1 MSENYELMEGVAI
14 IGMAGRFPGAI
25 SIESFWQN
33 LQDGVESLSLFTDEE
48 LIAAG
53 VPAALVNNSNYVKVG
68 GVLDNIDLFD
78 AEFFDLNPKEAELTD
93 PQHRLFLEC
102 AWSALENAGYD
113 STKCESRIGVYAG
126 ASLNNYLSF
135 DLKNDQ
141 LGSGESYQ
149 KLIGNDKGF
158 LSTRVS
164 YKLNLTGPSI
174 TVQTACSTSLV
185 ATTLAYQSLQNYQCD
200 MALAGGVSIRLPQ
213 KTGYFYEPG
222 GPLSPDG
229 HCHAFDAKAQGTTV
243 GNGVG
248 VVVLKRV
255 KDAIADGDCIYAVI
269 KGAAINNDGAMKVG
283 YTAPSVDGQAEAI
296 AEAIMLAEVE
306 PETIGYIEA
315 HGSGTALGDP
325 IEIAALTKVFRANT
339 EKKSFCAIGSVKTN
353 IGHLDAAAGVTGLIK
368 TALALKH
375 QLIPPSLNFEQ
386 PNPEIDFANSPFYV
400 NTKLREWK
408 GSTPR
413 RAGVS
418 SLGMGGTN
426 THVVLEEAPTLPASS
441 PSRPCQLLV
450 LSAKTESAL
459 ATATQNLSQH
469 LTLHP
474 DINLADVAY
483 TLQMGRRDF
492 SHRRI
497 LICSDVQ
504 DAIRTLNQP
513 TSQQTVTQFQ
523 ESGTRSV
530 AFIFP
535 GIDALYAD
543 MGRELYETE
552 SVFRAQIERCCLILR
567 PHLELDLRS
576 VIYPKESERE
586 TAVEKLQQTR
596 FARSALFVI
605 EYAVAQL
612 WISWGISPQAMIGQ
626 GVGEYVA
633 ATLAGVFSVEDALA
647 LVANESSIE
656 LLQKVRFNPPTI
668 PFISNVSGTWIT
680 QAQATNPNS
689 WVQPQQL
696 ERFNEGIAELL
707 KDNQRIMLKV
717 GCRKTL
723 STEESTVLTSIPSP
737 HEQQSDVAFLLN
749 TLGQLWMLGIKIDWS
764 SFYAN
769 ERRHRLPLPTYPF
782 ERQRYWIE
790 STTSQESLEQ
800 ISSHSV
806 ENQRY
811 SIDLDSSTSQTTSQQ
826 SLDKKPNITDWFYIP
841 VWKQSMPL
849 EFFQEELSKQK
860 LHCLVFVD
868 NYGVGTE
875 FVKRLAQQNQDV
887 ITVQLGEQF
896 SKLDDKIYCINP
908 QQPDDYDA
916 LLKELQQQNFKLNTI
931 AHFWSVTP
939 NDISLNDEHQ
949 DISFYSLL
957 FLAQAIGKQD
967 IWDSLKLMVVTSN
980 LHDVTGD
987 ENLYPQKATI
997 LGPCKVIPKEYRNIN
1012 CSLVDLVIHSAQTSL
1027 SAKIIDK
1034 LVTELTLEPTNEI
1047 VAYRGY
1053 HRWIQTFDAVY
1064 LEDSIAG
1071 KAKLR
1076 KGGVYLITGGLGGI
1090 SLVLAEHLAKTF
1102 QAKLI
1107 LVGRKGLPKR
1117 SEWEEWLVNHDSQD
1131 AIIRQ
1136 IQKVRSL
1143 EELGAEV
1150 EVISA
1155 DVTNSEQM
1163 QAVIARALQKFGQ
1176 INGVIHAA
1184 GIPGGGVTQL
1194 KTRDMASNILAAK
1207 VQGTLVLEEALKD
1220 INLDFFVLCSSKTSI
1235 LGEFGQIDYCAA
1247 NAFLDAYARRNYIG
1261 DRLTVS
1267 ISWDTWQEVGFAVE
1281 TVLPDKL
1288 QQERAEII
1296 KKGILPQEG
1305 IDVFN
1310 RILGSK
1316 LPHIVVSTQDLPE
1329 LIKQNN
1335 SPQYLQEQL
1344 SSVNLSKA
1352 KHPRPNL
1359 GNDYITPE
1367 TEIEQILADIW
1378 QEILGIDKIGIHD
1391 NFFELGGNSIN
1402 TIQIA
1407 AKANQAG
1414 LKLTSQQFFHHQTIA
1429 ELATDLSITPIIE
1442 PEELEITPIQHSF
1455 LEENQPDLDNS
1466 KQSLL
1471 LEIQRVC
1478 NDPHLLENIEDIYE
1492 LTPVQKG
1499 MLFHCLFDSELS
1511 LYFFQHIFTVRGNL
1525 NIEAFAKTWQLV
1537 MDRHSILRTRFYW
1550 QEVENPLQIVY
1561 KQVKLTLAYHDWT
1574 NINSVEQK
1582 AQLDSFIL
1590 SDRQKSFD
1598 FSQPCLM
1605 RHTLIRF
1612 TDDKYLY
1619 IWSLNHIIID
1629 GWGGSLVFQEFVE
1642 TYGTLCQSKETS
1654 FAPTRPF
1661 RDYIDW
1667 LQQQDISKAEN
1678 FWRQALQGI
1687 KTPTPLSYIEIEKI
1701 DESSTQEVRYSEE
1714 IIQLSTTTTQALYS
1728 FATQHRLTLATIIN
1742 GIWAVLL
1749 SRYSCCNN
1757 ILYGCTVTGR
1767 PADLQGVESMVGMFV
1782 NTLPIHVNIDT
1793 EQIFLS
1799 WLQRFQLQLV
1809 EVRDYEY
1816 TPLTDI
1822 QKWSEIPRKLTLFES
1837 IVVVE
1842 NFPVSEFIRDWQGN
1856 IEFQHT
1862 EIYYRNN
1869 YPLNLVVYPNKEL
1882 LIAISYDSRRF
1893 ETATITGI
1901 LQDIKMLLQGL
1912 ITNPNFQIKNLPLLT
1927 PEQQQIVAALEK
1939 QAIFDWE
1946 FTPIS

>member
-1 MSENYELMEGVAI
+1 MNNDKNYELIEGVAI

-53 VPAALVNNSNYVKVG
+53 VPGALVNDSNYVKVG
-68 GVLDNIDLFD
+68 GVLEDIDLFD
-78 AEFFDLNPKEAELTD
+78 AAFFDLNPKEAEVTD

-126 ASLNNYLSF
+126 ASLNNYLAF
-135 DLKNDQ
+135 DLKKDQ

-269 KGAAINNDGAMKVG
+269 KGAAINNDGSMKVG

-306 PETIGYIEA
+306 PETISYIEA

-339 EKKSFCAIGSVKTN
+339 EKKNFCAIGSVKTN
-353 IGHLDAAAGVTGLIK
+353 IGHLDAAAGVAGLIK

-400 NTKLREWK
+400 NTNLKEWK

-413 RAGVS
+413 RAGIS

-441 PSRPCQLLV
+441 PSRPWQLLV

-469 LTLHP
+469 LTLHS

-483 TLQMGRRDF
+483 TLQVGRRDF

-497 LICSDVQ
+497 LVCSNVQ
-504 DAIRTLNQP
+504 DAIQALNQP
-513 TSQQTVTQFQ
+513 ASQQAVTQFQ

-535 GIDALYAD
+535 GVDALYAD

-552 SVFRAQIERCCLILR
+552 SVFRAQVERCCLILK
-567 PHLELDLRS
+567 PHLDLDLRS
-576 VIYPKESERE
+576 VIYKSESEEE
-586 TAVEKLQQTR
+586 TAVEIQHTG
-596 FARSALFVI
+596 FAESALFVI
-605 EYAVAQL
+605 EYALAQL
-612 WISWGISPQAMIGQ
+612 WMSWGISPQAMIGQ

-633 ATLAGVFSVEDALA
+633 ATLAGVFSLEDALV
-647 LVANESSIE
+647 LVAKSSTK
-656 LLQKVRFNPPTI
+656 LLEKVQLNPPKI

-680 QAQATNPNS
+680 QAEATNPNY
-689 WVQPQQL
+689 WTQIQQPKL
-696 ERFNEGIAELL
+696 FNKGIAELL
-707 KDNQRIMLKV
+707 KDKQRILLEV
-717 GCRKTL
+717 GFRETL
-723 STEESTVLTSIPSP
+723 SHAELTIPYP
-737 HEQQSDVAFLLN
+737 HEQHSEVAFLLN
-749 TLGQLWMLGIKIDWS
+749 TLGRLWMLGIKIDWS

-769 ERRHRLPLPTYPF
+769 ERRYRLPLPTYPF

-790 STTSQESLEQ
+790 STTSQKSLVQ
-800 ISSHSV
+800 IPAV

-811 SIDLDSSTSQTTSQQ
+811 SIELDSSTSETASQQ
-826 SLDKKPNITDWFYIP
+826 SLDKKPNIADWFYIP

-849 EFFQEELSKQK
+849 EFFQEELSQQK
-860 LHCLVFVD
+860 LYCLVFVD

-875 FVKRLAQQNQDV
+875 FVERLKQQNQDIIIV
-887 ITVQLGEQF
+887 RLGEQF
-896 SKLDDKIYCINP
+896 SKLDDQIYCINP

-916 LLKELQQQNFKLNTI
+916 LLKELQKQNFKLNTI

-939 NDISLNDEHQ
+939 SDISLKNQ
-949 DISFYSLL
+949 DWDLSFYSLL

-997 LGPCKVIPKEYRNIN
+997 LGPCKVIPKEYRSIN
-1012 CSLVDLVIHSAQTSL
+1012 CSLVDLVMDSAQS
-1027 SAKIIDK
+1027 SISSKSIDK
-1034 LVTELTLEPTNEI
+1034 LVAELTLKQTDEI

-1053 HRWIQTFDAVY
+1053 HRWVQTFDAVS
-1064 LEDSIAG
+1064 LENSIAN
-1071 KAKLR
+1071 KTKLR

-1090 SLVLAEHLAKTF
+1090 GLVLAEHLAKTF

-1107 LVGRKGLPKR
+1107 LISRKGLPER
-1117 SEWEEWLVNHDSQD
+1117 SEWEQWLVVHNSQD
-1131 AIIRQ
+1131 AISRQ

-1143 EELGAEV
+1143 LQLGAQI

-1155 DVTNSEQM
+1155 DVTNSAQM
-1163 QAVIARALQKFGQ
+1163 QAVITQALQKFGE

-1194 KTRDMASNILAAK
+1194 KTRDMASNVLAAK
-1207 VQGTLVLEEALKD
+1207 VQGTLVLEEVFKD

-1247 NAFLDAYARRNYIG
+1247 NAFLDAYARCNYRR

-1281 TVLPDKL
+1281 TVLPDKI
-1288 QQERAEII
+1288 QQERTEII
-1296 KKGILPQEG
+1296 KKGILSQEG

-1310 RILGSK
+1310 RVLGSK
-1316 LPHIVVSTQDLPE
+1316 LPHVVVSTQDLPA
-1329 LIKQNN
+1329 LIQQNN

-1352 KHPRPNL
+1352 KHSRPNL
-1359 GNDYITPE
+1359 GNDYIAPE
-1367 TEIEQILADIW
+1367 TEIEEILADIW
-1378 QEILGIDKIGIHD
+1378 QEILGIDKIGIYD

-1414 LKLTSQQFFHHQTIA
+1414 LKLTSQQFFHYQTIA
-1429 ELATDLSITPIIE
+1429 ELATDLSITLTIQ
-1442 PEELEITPIQHSF
+1442 PELNITPIQDSF
-1455 LEENQPDLDNS
+1455 LEQNQSDLHPIN
-1466 KQSLL
+1466 QSLL

-1478 NDPHLLENIEDIYE
+1478 DDQKLLENIEDIYE

-1511 LYFFQHIFTVRGNL
+1511 LYFFQHIFTLHGDL
-1525 NIEAFAKTWQLV
+1525 NIEAFKKAWQLV
-1537 MDRHSILRTRFYW
+1537 MDRHPILRTRFYW
-1550 QEVENPLQIVY
+1550 EEVKNPLQIVY
-1561 KQVKLTLAYHDWT
+1561 KQVEVPLNYYDWS

-1582 AQLDSFIL
+1582 AQLDSFIV

-1619 IWSLNHIIID
+1619 IWSFNHIIID

-1642 TYGTLCQSKETS
+1642 TYGTLCQDKQTS

-1661 RDYIDW
+1661 REYIDW

-1678 FWRQALQGI
+1678 FWRQALQGV
-1687 KTPTPLSYIEIEKI
+1687 KTPTSLTYIEKLEKI
-1701 DESSTQEVRYSEE
+1701 ERSSTQEVRYSEE
-1714 IIQLSTTTTQALYS
+1714 IIQLSPTTTEALQT

-1749 SRYSCCNN
+1749 SRYTCCHN

-1793 EQIFLS
+1793 EQLFLS

-1816 TPLTDI
+1816 TPLTEI
-1822 QKWSEIPRKLTLFES
+1822 HKWSEIPQKLTLFES

-1893 ETATITGI
+1893 ETTTIAGI
-1901 LQDIKMLLQGL
+1901 LKDIEMLLQGL
-1912 ITNPNFQIKNLPLLT
+1912 INNHNFQIKNLPLLT
-1927 PEQQQIVAALEK
+1927 PEQQQNAAFLNKELS
-1939 QAIFDWE
+1939 FNWS
-1946 FTPIS
+1946 FTSWS